1 VLNLT
6 NAEVKE
12 LLEWPR
18 LIDALDGAFRS
29 GASNPPRQQY
39 QIPVEGEP
47 AGTLLLMPAWTV
59 GGYIGLKTVTVFPG
73 NSARREPSVNA
84 QYLLLDAVSGHPLAS
99 LEADE
104 LTARRTAAASALAS
118 RFLSR
123 RDSRK
128 LLVVGT
134 GRLSPNLVEA
144 HCAVR
149 DFEEVVIWGRNAQ
162 NAEAV
167 ADAMAKNGIPARGG
181 ADLEAEAR
189 TADVI
194 SCCTLA
200 TSPLVLG
207 DWLREGCHLDLVG
220 AFTPDMRETD
230 DRAMARGRIF
240 VDTHE
245 GATRESGEIVQ
256 AVKNGTISLADIQ
269 ADMAALVRGELPGRR
284 QAADITIFKSVGC
297 GLEDLAAAAFC
308 YKQVKGQA

>member
-1 VLNLT
+1 MLQLT
-6 NAEVKE
+6 NMTIRN

-18 LIDALDGAFRS
+18 LIAALDTAFLS
-29 GASNPPRQQY
+29 GATNPPRQQY
-39 QIPVEGEP
+39 EIPVEGKP
-47 AGTLLLMPAWTV
+47 AGTLLLMPAWTA

-73 NSARREPSVNA
+73 NSARREPAVNA
-84 QYLLLDAVSGHPLAS
+84 VYLLLDAASGVPLAT

-118 RFLSR
+118 SRLSR
-123 RDSRK
+123 KDSRT

-149 DFEEVVIWGRNAQ
+149 DIDDVVIWGRNAES
-162 NAEAV
+162 AAAV
-167 ADAMAKNGIPARGG
+167 VAVLVEKGIPARVGL
-181 ADLEAEAR
+181 DLEREAR
-189 TADVI
+189 SADIV

-207 DWLREGCHLDLVG
+207 HWLKPGSHLDLVG
-220 AFTPDMRETD
+220 AFTPDMREAD
-230 DRAMARGRIF
+230 DIAMARGRIF

-256 AVKNGTISLADIQ
+256 AVRSGAITLADIEG
-269 ADMAALVRGELPGRR
+269 DMAALVRGQAGRTDAR
-284 QAADITIFKSVGC
+284 DMTIFKSVGC
-297 GLEDLAAAAFC
+297 ALEDLAAAVLC
-308 YKQVKGQA
+308 YKQSAG